1 MPKYIAEKLDLEVV
15 DKRKFEIASGEVVE
29 YPVSEAYIGV
39 EDRGVTSL
47 VVIGS
52 NETSPLLG
60 RPPPSGGF
68 LGVTAL
74 ELLGYQVDPVT
85 KKLKLLELMLL

>member
-1 MPKYIAEKLDLEVV
+1 MVPKYIAEKLDLEVV
-15 DKRKFEIASGEVVE
+15 DKRKFKIVSDEVVE
-29 YPVSEAYIGV
+29 YSVSEAYIGV

-60 RPPPSGGF
+60 
-68 LGVTAL
+68 VTAL

-85 KKLKLLELMLL
+85 KKLKPLELMLL